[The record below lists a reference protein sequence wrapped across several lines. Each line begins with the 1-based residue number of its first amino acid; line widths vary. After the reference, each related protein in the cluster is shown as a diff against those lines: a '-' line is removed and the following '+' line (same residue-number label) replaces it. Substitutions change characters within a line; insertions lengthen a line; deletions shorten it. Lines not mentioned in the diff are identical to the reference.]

1 VSEIEH
7 ILENLKEFEQSEDLT
22 HGALMRRISLLENEV
37 KQLGMLH
44 NSHQHVRDNVRLD
57 KLEKEVR
64 ELRDQLAVMQNG
76 GPIL

>member
-1 VSEIEH
+1 MSEIET

-22 HGALMRRISLLENEV
+22 HGALMRRISLLENDV
-37 KQLGMLH
+37 RQLGML
-44 NSHQHVRDNVRLD
+44 NADLFKKVG
-57 KLEKEVR
+57 